1 MRDTAVNGK
10 ALTFSVDAVNGKA
23 LTSSVEDHICKVF
36 DLDNYELL
44 FSKSDKEV
52 QQVKTG

>member
-1 MRDTAVNGK
+1 
-10 ALTFSVDAVNGKA
+10 
-23 LTSSVEDHICKVF
+23 VF

-52 QQVKTG
+52 QQVKTGWQRSSTSKDQ